1 MGIIKMDKHEKIK
14 KMIYESSK
22 KYADKKG
29 YKLNPDKEM
38 LDIIIDGL
46 AKNQEKYGK
55 RYCPCR
61 ILTDDEEENKKIICP
76 CVFHEEEIELNG
88 MCHCALFFKGKK

>member
-1 MGIIKMDKHEKIK
+1 MDTHEKIK

-22 KYADKKG
+22 KYANKKG
-29 YKLNPDKEM
+29 YKLNSDTEM

-61 ILTDDEEENKKIICP
+61 VLTNDEEENKKIVCP
-76 CVFHEEEIELNG
+76 CVFHEEEIEAHG
-88 MCHCALFFKGKK
+88 MCHCALFFKGK

>member
-1 MGIIKMDKHEKIK
+1 MDSHEKLK
-14 KMIYESSK
+14 KTIYESLQ

-38 LDIIIDGL
+38 LDIVIEGL

-61 ILTDDEEENKKIICP
+61 IITDNKEENKKIICP
-76 CVFHEEEIELNG
+76 CAYHKEEIEKNG
-88 MCHCALFFKGKK
+88 MCYCTLFWKGD